1 MNVKKELDP
10 RTVLGI
16 VFILVML
23 GLAINKP
30 LPSHVLLIICNIYLL
45 TAKAYYECV
54 LYSVIYIIIAGLMF
68 YIHHIPNTTVALTI
82 VSISYFVQK
91 FIIAIMMIEF
101 LKRKTSMPYV
111 ISAMQTMKFPN
122 AVAIPFIVILRYMP
136 TLKEDYRHLKDSLKI
151 RGLRTSG
158 VQFFIHP
165 IRSLEFMIVPIL
177 FRSIRVAEELSTSVL
192 LRGIENYKNR
202 TNVYPLKFTKTD
214 FVYGLCTAI
223 AVGAVS
229 YLQFSNRVEF
239 MF

>member
-1 MNVKKELDP
+1 MKMNVKKELDP

-16 VFILVML
+16 VFIFITL

-30 LPSHVLLIICNIYLL
+30 LSSHILLLICNIYLI
-45 TAKAYYECV
+45 TSKAYRECV

-68 YIHHIPNTTVALTI
+68 YIHHIPNTTLALTI

-91 FIIAIMMIEF
+91 FVIAVMMIEF

-136 TLKEDYRHLKDSLKI
+136 TLREDYGYLKDSLKI
-151 RGLRTSG
+151 RGIRTSG
-158 VQFFIHP
+158 IEFFIHP

-202 TNVYPLKFTKTD
+202 TNIYPLKFTKIDAGYALFT
-214 FVYGLCTAI
+214 VI
-223 AVGAVS
+223 AVS
-229 YLQFSNRVEF
+229 MLCYLQF
-239 MF
+239 

>member
-1 MNVKKELDP
+1 MKMNVKKELDP

-16 VFILVML
+16 VFIFITL

-30 LPSHVLLIICNIYLL
+30 LSSHILLLICNIYLI
-45 TAKAYYECV
+45 TSKAYRECV

-68 YIHHIPNTTVALTI
+68 YIYHIPNTTLALTI

-91 FIIAIMMIEF
+91 FVIAVMMIEF

-136 TLKEDYRHLKDSLKI
+136 TLREDYGYLKDSLKI
-151 RGLRTSG
+151 RGIRTSG
-158 VQFFIHP
+158 IEFFIHP

-202 TNVYPLKFTKTD
+202 TNIYPLKFIKIDAGYALFT
-214 FVYGLCTAI
+214 VI
-223 AVGAVS
+223 AVS
-229 YLQFSNRVEF
+229 MLCYLQF
-239 MF
+239 

>member
-16 VFILVML
+16 VFIFITL

-30 LPSHVLLIICNIYLL
+30 LSSHILLLICNIYLI
-45 TAKAYYECV
+45 TSKAYRECV

-68 YIHHIPNTTVALTI
+68 YIYHIPNTTLALTI

-91 FIIAIMMIEF
+91 FVIAVMMIEF

-136 TLKEDYRHLKDSLKI
+136 TLIEDYGYLKDSLKI
-151 RGLRTSG
+151 RGIRTFG
-158 VQFFIHP
+158 IEFFIHP

-202 TNVYPLKFTKTD
+202 TNIYPLKFTKIDAGYALFT
-214 FVYGLCTAI
+214 VI
-223 AVGAVS
+223 AVS
-229 YLQFSNRVEF
+229 MSCYLQF
-239 MF
+239 

>member
-1 MNVKKELDP
+1 MKMNVKKELDP

-16 VFILVML
+16 VFIFITL

-30 LPSHVLLIICNIYLL
+30 LSSHILLLICNIYLI
-45 TAKAYYECV
+45 TSKAYRECV

-68 YIHHIPNTTVALTI
+68 YIYHIPNTILALTI

-91 FIIAIMMIEF
+91 FVIAVMMIEF

-136 TLKEDYRHLKDSLKI
+136 TLREDYGYLKDSLKI
-151 RGLRTSG
+151 RGIRTSG
-158 VQFFIHP
+158 IEFFIHP

-202 TNVYPLKFTKTD
+202 TNIYPLKFTKIDAGYALFT
-214 FVYGLCTAI
+214 VI
-223 AVGAVS
+223 AVS
-229 YLQFSNRVEF
+229 MLCYLQF
-239 MF
+239 

>member
-1 MNVKKELDP
+1 MKMNVKKELDP

-16 VFILVML
+16 VFIFITL

-30 LPSHVLLIICNIYLL
+30 LSSHILLLICNIYLI
-45 TAKAYYECV
+45 TSKAYRECV

-68 YIHHIPNTTVALTI
+68 YIYHIPNTTLALTI

-91 FIIAIMMIEF
+91 FVIAVMMIEF

-136 TLKEDYRHLKDSLKI
+136 TLREDYGYLKDSLKI
-151 RGLRTSG
+151 RGIRTSG
-158 VQFFIHP
+158 IEFFIHP

-202 TNVYPLKFTKTD
+202 TNIYPLKFTKIDAGYALFT
-214 FVYGLCTAI
+214 VI
-223 AVGAVS
+223 AVS
-229 YLQFSNRVEF
+229 MLCYQY
-239 MF
+239 

>member
-1 MNVKKELDP
+1 MKMNVKKELDP

-16 VFILVML
+16 VFIFITL

-30 LPSHVLLIICNIYLL
+30 LSSHILLLICNIYLI
-45 TAKAYYECV
+45 TSKAYQECV

-68 YIHHIPNTTVALTI
+68 YIYHIPNTTLALTI

-91 FIIAIMMIEF
+91 FVIAVMMIEF

-136 TLKEDYRHLKDSLKI
+136 TLREDYGYLKDSLKI
-151 RGLRTSG
+151 RGIRTSG
-158 VQFFIHP
+158 IEFFIHP

-202 TNVYPLKFTKTD
+202 TNIYPLKFTKIDAGYALFT
-214 FVYGLCTAI
+214 VI
-223 AVGAVS
+223 AVS
-229 YLQFSNRVEF
+229 MLCYLQF
-239 MF
+239 

>member
-1 MNVKKELDP
+1 MKMNVKKELDP

-16 VFILVML
+16 VFIFITL

-30 LPSHVLLIICNIYLL
+30 LSSHILLLICNIYLI
-45 TAKAYYECV
+45 TSKAYRECV

-68 YIHHIPNTTVALTI
+68 YIYHIPNTTLALTI

-91 FIIAIMMIEF
+91 FVIAVMMIEF

-136 TLKEDYRHLKDSLKI
+136 TLKEDYGYLKDSLKI
-151 RGLRTSG
+151 RGIRTSG
-158 VQFFIHP
+158 IEFFIHP

-202 TNVYPLKFTKTD
+202 TNIYPLKFTKIDAGYALFT
-214 FVYGLCTAI
+214 VI
-223 AVGAVS
+223 AVS
-229 YLQFSNRVEF
+229 MLCYLQF
-239 MF
+239 

>member
-1 MNVKKELDP
+1 MKMNVKKELDP

-16 VFILVML
+16 VFIFITL

-30 LPSHVLLIICNIYLL
+30 LSSHILLLICNIYLI
-45 TAKAYYECV
+45 TSKAYLKCA

-68 YIHHIPNTTVALTI
+68 YIHHIPNTTLALTI

-91 FIIAIMMIEF
+91 FVIAMMMIEF

-136 TLKEDYRHLKDSLKI
+136 TLREDYGYLKDSLKI
-151 RGLRTSG
+151 RGIRTSG
-158 VQFFIHP
+158 IEFFIHP

-202 TNVYPLKFTKTD
+202 TNIYPLKFTKIDAGYALFT
-214 FVYGLCTAI
+214 VI
-223 AVGAVS
+223 AVS
-229 YLQFSNRVEF
+229 MLCYLQF
-239 MF
+239 

>member
-1 MNVKKELDP
+1 MKMNVKKELDP

-16 VFILVML
+16 VFIFITL

-30 LPSHVLLIICNIYLL
+30 LSSHILLLICNIYLI
-45 TAKAYYECV
+45 TSKAYRECV

-68 YIHHIPNTTVALTI
+68 YIYHIPNTTLALTI

-91 FIIAIMMIEF
+91 FVIAVMMIEF

-136 TLKEDYRHLKDSLKI
+136 TLREDYGYLKDSLKI
-151 RGLRTSG
+151 RGIRTSG
-158 VQFFIHP
+158 TEFFIHP

-202 TNVYPLKFTKTD
+202 TNIYPLKFTKIDAGYALFT
-214 FVYGLCTAI
+214 VI
-223 AVGAVS
+223 AVS
-229 YLQFSNRVEF
+229 MLCYLQF
-239 MF
+239 

>member
-1 MNVKKELDP
+1 MKMNVKKELDP

-16 VFILVML
+16 VFIFITL

-30 LPSHVLLIICNIYLL
+30 LSSHILLLICNIYLI
-45 TAKAYYECV
+45 TSKAYRECV

-68 YIHHIPNTTVALTI
+68 YIYHIPNTTLALTI

-91 FIIAIMMIEF
+91 FVIAVMMIEF
-101 LKRKTSMPYV
+101 LKRKTSMSYV

-136 TLKEDYRHLKDSLKI
+136 TLREDYGYLKDSLKI
-151 RGLRTSG
+151 RGIRTSG
-158 VQFFIHP
+158 IEFFIHP

-202 TNVYPLKFTKTD
+202 TNIYPLKFTKIDAGYALFT
-214 FVYGLCTAI
+214 VI
-223 AVGAVS
+223 AVS
-229 YLQFSNRVEF
+229 MLCYLQF
-239 MF
+239 

>member
-1 MNVKKELDP
+1 MKMNVKKELDH

-16 VFILVML
+16 VFIFITL

-30 LPSHVLLIICNIYLL
+30 LSSHILLLICNIYLI
-45 TAKAYYECV
+45 TSKAYRECV

-68 YIHHIPNTTVALTI
+68 YIYHIPNMTLALTI

-91 FIIAIMMIEF
+91 FVIAMMMIEF
-101 LKRKTSMPYV
+101 LKRKTSMSYV

-136 TLKEDYRHLKDSLKI
+136 TLREDYGYLKDSLKI
-151 RGLRTSG
+151 RGIRTFG
-158 VQFFIHP
+158 IEFFIHP

-202 TNVYPLKFTKTD
+202 TNIYPLKFTKIDAGYALFT
-214 FVYGLCTAI
+214 VI
-223 AVGAVS
+223 AVS
-229 YLQFSNRVEF
+229 MLCYLQF
-239 MF
+239 

>member
-1 MNVKKELDP
+1 MKMNVKKELDP

-16 VFILVML
+16 VFIFITL

-30 LPSHVLLIICNIYLL
+30 LSSHILLLICNIYLI
-45 TAKAYYECV
+45 TSKAYRECV

-68 YIHHIPNTTVALTI
+68 YIYHIPNTTLALTI

-91 FIIAIMMIEF
+91 FVIAVMMIEF
-101 LKRKTSMPYV
+101 LKRKTSMPYI

-136 TLKEDYRHLKDSLKI
+136 TLREDYGYLKDSLKI
-151 RGLRTSG
+151 RGIRTSG
-158 VQFFIHP
+158 IEFFIHP

-202 TNVYPLKFTKTD
+202 TNIYPLKFTKIDAGYALFT
-214 FVYGLCTAI
+214 VI
-223 AVGAVS
+223 AVS
-229 YLQFSNRVEF
+229 MLCYLQF
-239 MF
+239 